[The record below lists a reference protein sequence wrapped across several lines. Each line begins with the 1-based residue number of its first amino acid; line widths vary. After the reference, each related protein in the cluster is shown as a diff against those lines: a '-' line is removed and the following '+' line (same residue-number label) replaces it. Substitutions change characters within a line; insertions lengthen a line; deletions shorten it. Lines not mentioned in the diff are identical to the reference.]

1 MLVSISAAA
10 SRAIGL
16 RPPLFRFAMVGCC
29 FTALWLVR
37 PAFALGQH
45 FATAAAPVSPA
56 SSDATAGPPVTPHW
70 LWTLAP
76 GHVRG
81 TSLKVQKQFTLP
93 TGCSGG
99 SLKLAADFC
108 TVRVVVNDQV
118 VARCA
123 PFSPTLSLDIQ
134 HVLQAGANTVRIEA
148 EAIPGPAG
156 VAASITVL
164 EKSGLQRTVLTD
176 DSWTLL
182 EATAMTLQDRGAV
195 LPELWGAGQR
205 SIDLSAADNYEQWR
219 QALRSEP
226 TAAATSTRAPQFQLP
241 PGTQLQLLKAA
252 AADEG
257 SWVSMAFDPEG
268 RLTIAREDQ
277 GLFRLTLQ
285 GSTPE
290 VSTPEIINADLLECR
305 GLLYAHGALYASANN
320 SRALVRLR
328 DTDQNGSLDEVQTL
342 REFPG
347 GLGHGRNDLALA
359 PDGWIYA
366 IQGDSVEMP
375 EQAVRDLTSPLRDS
389 RRGPRQQEGRLIRT
403 NPEGTQWE
411 LVSTGLRNPYGI
423 DVNAAGDV
431 FTWDADNEY
440 DMDTPWYR
448 PTRLWHLFAGADF
461 GWRIT
466 QGQWPPYYPDQA
478 DMATAVMDL
487 GKGSPTSVMFGTGL
501 RAPEKYRRALYV
513 LDWAYG
519 RILAVHL
526 RPRGASY
533 RGEAELLLQ
542 GRPLNVTDVACGPD
556 GAMYLITGGRKT
568 QSALYRLTWTGAAGA
583 DSNSAPATERDP
595 SEGVST
601 GNHEQEQEA
610 YAAAQRVIRQTLDT
624 ELRQPVTED
633 SLAQRLELAFQ
644 QLPSA
649 DPVLRAQAVVLLE
662 QTPAAAWIERA
673 FALSDRMGFETA
685 AMSLLKLAD
694 PQVTSRVL
702 RRVFMEEPAKLAVAT
717 KAGSVEEEGASGDSD
732 DSPDAL
738 RSLFIRL
745 QLATQLAEDSQP
757 LFAEWRQ
764 RLVADL
770 ARRLGRLTG
779 STRLTGPGLDGRA
792 VIRHVVTAMGE
803 WQEDAGISA
812 ALVLLQSVDQRDQ
825 LAGLLALRG
834 QLSQLSVEQQR
845 LYLTVLN
852 RGVDFT
858 GGDGMPVF
866 LKRVREDALAG
877 LSESERQSLGTLLQ
891 ETPQAQEDAVPA
903 RSLVRQWVLADLEP
917 LLSADAERGDPERGA
932 VVFREALCV
941 RCHRVGASGPAV
953 GPDLSFVARRFS
965 RRDICES
972 VLNPSAVVAEPYRL
986 TQITTTA
993 GTVVTGRILTGGDFR
1008 SELIR
1013 VNTDPLR
1020 LSMVQDVDRK
1030 EIEDVRT
1037 LEQSPMPAGLFD
1049 VLTLE
1054 EIRDLL
1060 AWLEG

>member
-1 MLVSISAAA
+1 MLVSIPAACSWTPGL
-10 SRAIGL
+10 SRSL
-16 RPPLFRFAMVGCC
+16 LRFAMVGCC
-29 FTALWLVR
+29 FTALWIAR
-37 PAFALGQH
+37 SAFAIGQQV
-45 FATAAAPVSPA
+45 ATGPAVVSPA
-56 SSDATAGPPVTPHW
+56 DSAATAETLVTPHW

-76 GHVRG
+76 GDVRG
-81 TSLKVQKQFTLP
+81 DELRVQQQFTLP
-93 TGCSGG
+93 SGCSGG
-99 SLKLAADFC
+99 LLKLAADFC

-164 EKSGLQRTVLTD
+164 EKSGMRRTVLTD
-176 DSWTLL
+176 DSWSLL
-182 EATAMTLQDRGAV
+182 EAASMTLQDRGPV

-219 QALRSEP
+219 QALRTDS
-226 TAAATSTRAPQFQLP
+226 TAAASPRSPQFQLP
-241 PGTQLQLLKAA
+241 PGTELQLLKTATPE
-252 AADEG
+252 EG
-257 SWVSMAFDPEG
+257 SWVSMAFDPAG

-285 GSTPE
+285 GLIPE
-290 VSTPEIINADLLECR
+290 VSTPEIINTDLQECR
-305 GLLYAHGALYASANN
+305 GLLYAHGSLYASANN

-328 DTDQNGSLDEVQTL
+328 DTDQNGSLDEVRTL

-347 GLGHGRNDLALA
+347 GLGHGRNDLAVG

-366 IQGDSVEMP
+366 IQGDSVDVSE
-375 EQAVRDLTSPLRDS
+375 EGVRDLTSPLRDS

-403 NPEGTQWE
+403 NPEGTEWE
-411 LVSTGLRNPYGI
+411 LVCTGLRNPYGI

-466 QGQWPPYYPDQA
+466 QGQWPPYFPDQA

-501 RAPEKYRRALYV
+501 RAPEKYQRALYV

-526 RPRGASY
+526 HPRGASY
-533 RGEAELLLQ
+533 RGEGELFLQ

-583 DSNSAPATERDP
+583 ESNSAPATERDP
-595 SEGVST
+595 SVGFST
-601 GNHEQEQEA
+601 GIHEQEQEA
-610 YAAAQRVIRQTLDT
+610 YAAAQRVIRQTLDAN
-624 ELRQPVTED
+624 LREPVTAD

-649 DPVLRAQAVVLLE
+649 DPVLRNQAVVLLE

-673 FALSDRMGFETA
+673 FALSNRAGFETA
-685 AMSLLKLAD
+685 AMSLLKRGD

-702 RRVFMEEPAKLAVAT
+702 RRVFMEEPPAPAVAT
-717 KAGSVEEEGASGDSD
+717 GTGSAAEDEVFGDSD
-732 DSPDAL
+732 ESPDAL

-770 ARRLGRLTG
+770 AGRLGRLTG
-779 STRLTGPGLDGRA
+779 ARRLTGPGLDSRA

-834 QLSQLSVEQQR
+834 QLSRLRDEQQR

-866 LKRVREDALAG
+866 LKRLREDALAG

-891 ETPQAQEDAVPA
+891 ETPQAHEDVVPA
-903 RSLVRQWVLADLEP
+903 RAVVRQWVLADLEP

-953 GPDLSFVARRFS
+953 GPDLSFVAHRFS

-972 VLNPSAVVAEPYRL
+972 VLNPSRVVAEPYRL
-986 TQITTTA
+986 TQITTLS
-993 GTVVTGRILTGGDFR
+993 GTVVTGRILSGGDFR
-1008 SELIR
+1008 SELVR

-1020 LSMVQDVDRK
+1020 VSAVQEVDRK
-1030 EIEDVRT
+1030 QIDEVRI